1 MFLLPRR
8 ARALPVLLLLATV
21 AGGLFV
27 YKHHRQSGSLTERL
41 RGDSEESL
49 TALDELQA
57 QTPPQGRLPQL
68 LRLSD
73 DPAPGLR
80 YAAIDALG
88 ARPEPSAADA
98 AERAFSDSASTVR
111 QRALEALPKMD
122 KTRGLILLLTGLRD
136 EDIWIR
142 EAAVGQ
148 LRLHGDARAVPGLLS
163 ALDDPDPAVASLAMG
178 ALRKL
183 TGQPFYAKIHA
194 PDAEKRAAAAQ
205 WHQWWAASGTR
216 ADPAFL
222 PAPRPPLRADPAPD
236 FFLRDIEGRPV
247 SLADQKGKLTLLNF
261 WGTWCPPC
269 QTEIPD
275 LVRLDAAY
283 RARGLDIV
291 GVAVGE
297 TGADA
302 LRVWC
307 RTHGVTYR
315 QVLAVESV
323 QRAYGDVHEV
333 PVSILIDRQGRIR
346 RRWEGERDFGTF
358 RAAVESLLQADGLQ
372 ADGTSA
378 RPRL

>member
-21 AGGLFV
+21 AGGRFV

-57 QTPPQGRLPQL
+57 QTPPQGRLAQL

-88 ARPEPSAADA
+88 ARLEPSAADA
-98 AERAFSDSASTVR
+98 VGRAFSDSASPVR

-136 EDIWIR
+136 EDAWIR
-142 EAAVGQ
+142 ESAVGQ
-148 LRLHGDARAVPGLLS
+148 LRLHGDARAVPGLLA
-163 ALDDPDPAVASLAMG
+163 ALDDPDPAVSSLTMG

-183 TGQPFYAKIHA
+183 TGQPFYAKVHA
-194 PDAEKRAAAAQ
+194 PAAEK
-205 WHQWWAASGTR
+205 R

-222 PAPRPPLRADPAPD
+222 PAPRPPTRADPAPD
-236 FFLRDIEGRPV
+236 FLLRDIDGHAV
-247 SLADQKGKLTLLNF
+247 SLADQRGKVTLLNF
-261 WGTWCPPC
+261 WETWCPPC
-269 QTEIPD
+269 QMEIPD
-275 LVRLDAAY
+275 LVKLDAAY
-283 RARGLDIV
+283 RGRGLDIV

-297 TGADA
+297 TGADS
-302 LRVWC
+302 L
-307 RTHGVTYR
+307 
-315 QVLAVESV
+315 
-323 QRAYGDVHEV
+323 
-333 PVSILIDRQGRIR
+333 SIRCSTPTA
-346 RRWEGERDFGTF
+346 TF
-358 RAAVESLLQADGLQ
+358 TKSPSL
-372 ADGTSA
+372 S
-378 RPRL
+378 